1 MARRLFPILIA
12 LVLPLQL
19 PRTAEAQPLTDAD
32 REAIRAVWAEMD
44 ASALAGDLTRLSGV
58 YAENAIE
65 VFQPD
70 QTSFGREAIL
80 DRIGS
85 GIEGLRVSAHESRVE
100 GIMGE
105 RGSAVV
111 WVKNTQTHVNRQT
124 GAERSYDLDIAAVM
138 TQEPDGSWKIA
149 YFRFVWPD

>member
-1 MARRLFPILIA
+1 MARH
-12 LVLPLQL
+12 VLPISIVLALSLTIAHPGASQSL
-19 PRTAEAQPLTDAD
+19 TAAD
-32 REAIRAVWAEMD
+32 QDAIRAVWAEMD
-44 ASALAGDLTRLSGV
+44 ASAMAGDVARLSGI
-58 YAENAIE
+58 YAENAVE

-70 QTSFGREAIL
+70 QISYGKEAIL
-80 DRIGS
+80 ERIGS

-105 RGSAVV
+105 RDAAVV

-124 GAERSYDLDIAAVM
+124 GAERSYDLEFAAVM
-138 TQEPDGSWKIA
+138 SREADGSWKIA